1 MNVSIYETD
10 KSNASRA
17 FELMRLAFNEQRG
30 FVDPEPI
37 IFRGDSIRSI
47 SSDLDKKEKRLIVA
61 LHRSR
66 LLGAVF
72 CGADKNN
79 PTEDFYFSHLA
90 IRPRYRNNGVGRQ
103 LVEEIESTARSEK
116 AKRVTCAVR
125 IALRQNV
132 SLFEH
137 LGYEIVGE
145 GTHTG
150 FDSPTY
156 YNMAKVL

>member
-30 FVDPEPI
+30 FVDPEPS

-47 SSDLDKKEKRLIVA
+47 SSDIDKKEKRLIVA

-145 GTHTG
+145 GTHAG

>member
-30 FVDPEPI
+30 FVDPEPS

-116 AKRVTCAVR
+116 AKRVTCAC
-125 IALRQNV
+125 L
-132 SLFEH
+132 L
-137 LGYEIVGE
+137 Y
-145 GTHTG
+145 T
-150 FDSPTY
+150 SPSPRDGLLSR
-156 YNMAKVL
+156 MPSSA